1 MAAGAG
7 AENRG
12 SRDIRKFGD
21 AGRIA
26 ISGEVLGFITP
37 MLPTRILI
45 VDDHDLVSS
54 GLRLVLERMDGS
66 RVLDTCGDCASAMRL
81 VKSLSPEIVL
91 MDVELPDGDGIA
103 LTATLQREFP
113 AVKVLVLTGR
123 QEADVEVRARAAG
136 AWGVLAKTRAAADL
150 IAAVR
155 VVAEGGRHFG
165 IIKTAAGSNGQ
176 VAKVP
181 KLPKRES
188 EVLNLLL
195 RGLRNKEI
203 AAELKL
209 GVKTV
214 ETYRSRLMKRLNCTS
229 PAELVRNA
237 IRAGLASP

>member
-1 MAAGAG
+1 MVVLD
-7 AENRG
+7 
-12 SRDIRKFGD
+12 DIRKSGD

-26 ISGEVLGFITP
+26 INGQAVGFITA
-37 MLPTRILI
+37 MLPIRILI
-45 VDDHDLVSS
+45 VDDHDLVCS
-54 GLRLVLERMDGS
+54 GLSLVLERMAGAQ
-66 RVLDTCGDCASAMRL
+66 VIAMCGDCASATRM
-81 VKSLSPEIVL
+81 VESLAPDIVL
-91 MDVELPDGDGIA
+91 MDVELPDGDGIT
-103 LTATLQREFP
+103 LTATLQRAFP

-123 QEADVEVRARAAG
+123 LEVDVEVRARAAG

-155 VVAEGGRHFG
+155 HVAEGGRHFG
-165 IIKTAAGSNGQ
+165 ANKLTAG
-176 VAKVP
+176 VADQAAKGP

-195 RGLRNKEI
+195 LGLRNKEI

-214 ETYRSRLMKRLNCTS
+214 ETYRSRLMKRFNCTS
-229 PAELVRNA
+229 PAELVRHA